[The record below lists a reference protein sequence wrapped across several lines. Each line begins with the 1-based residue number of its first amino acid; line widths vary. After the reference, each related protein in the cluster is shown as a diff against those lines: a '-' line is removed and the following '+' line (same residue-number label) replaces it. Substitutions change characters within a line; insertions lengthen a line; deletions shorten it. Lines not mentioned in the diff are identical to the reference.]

1 MIDAI
6 KLWQEI
12 GTDSDKPVDEFQVR
26 WHGLNLETRGH
37 ISVAECDAITLN
49 RDGIVA
55 WHNENAEY
63 LLEESKQLALVAAS
77 EDAMGDDYRYLNGM
91 M

>member
-6 KLWQEI
+6 KLWKEV
-12 GTDSDKPVDEFQVR
+12 GTDFDKPVTEFDVR

-37 ISVAECDAITLN
+37 ISVAESDAITLN
-49 RDGIVA
+49 RDEITA
-55 WHNENAEY
+55 WHNENAAY
-63 LLEESKQLALVAAS
+63 LAEEEKQLALVAAA
-77 EDAMGDDYRYLNGM
+77 EDAMGDDYRYSNGM